1 MAILKAKFNYL
12 LHRPKKIL
20 MNFCRSQTTCATLI
34 NYIEIHFEFNMLIL
48 KRKLLANG
56 FVMEVDLTRCE
67 VQ

>member
-1 MAILKAKFNYL
+1 
-12 LHRPKKIL
+12 
-20 MNFCRSQTTCATLI
+20 MNFRRSQTTCATLI

-56 FVMEVDLTRCE
+56 FVMEVDLARCE